1 MTSGGFL
8 TGGILGAGLYAWW
21 MKQKPKVLLRLPK
34 KWPLVARVLLSSEE
48 LQVLY
53 WMQRTFPEHLVM
65 VKLPVLRFT
74 ALTST
79 EKMSSTPRWQQLLE
93 GVYCIFTVCSTSG
106 LVVGCVDV
114 IGKSGLSKR
123 NRDMKESLLS
133 DCNIAY
139 CVVQGDKLP
148 SVGGIRAAF
157 LGELEIQDQKEHQE
171 TRGVDTLFH
180 AELIDFP
187 KQKNSIKADGLKA
200 NSLKVDSQVIT

>member
-1 MTSGGFL
+1 MNLSIFIVTGGGFL

-21 MKQKPKVLLRLPK
+21 IKHKPKVLLRLPK

-48 LQVLY
+48 LQVLN

-79 EKMSSTPRWQQLLE
+79 EKMSSTSRWQPLLE
-93 GVYCIFTVCSTSG
+93 GVYCLFTVCSTSG

-114 IGKSGLSKR
+114 NVIGKPGLSKR

-148 SVGGIRAAF
+148 SAGGIRAAF
-157 LGELEIQDQKEHQE
+157 LGELEIQDQKEYQE

-187 KQKNSIKADGLKA
+187 KQKNSLKA
-200 NSLKVDSQVIT
+200 DSQVIT